1 MSAGRAQYEVQI
13 WQNKHWVLDVIFDTE
28 NAAVK
33 AAQAMAKAG
42 GGGFEEV
49 RVIKSWMRA
58 DGSTTD
64 STVYSEKVS
73 NADRPVNI
81 APIEDAP
88 NCMVADDLYGV
99 ESRRCMGRLLRKYL
113 DKFFIT
119 PTELLHC
126 YRHSKTLAE
135 KDNLLP
141 SAVDRVATIQAKKT
155 GEEYNK
161 RRDELFRFVD
171 SISARAK
178 NIENSRS
185 LPTINEGDFTAMV
198 KSVDFTTGAEA
209 RSFHIYAALSQTLRF
224 SRSWLDK
231 LAALLDLDCIGTDDA
246 TFGHIDQLIGE
257 ILDAA
262 SAIQEVFG
270 PQPCL
275 GAAIAQMLDLSNG
288 VLMINGREPHEPLA
302 GLKKLFATRPMT
314 QSRASLVDRVK
325 KEIGGTGKLARNPE
339 DEGQQFA
346 EVIGRL
352 LDKNGNIV
360 GGVDMVEAIMQRTGL
375 KIGASGETISPRERI
390 AEVMTLIDDQRNKVK
405 FLILVSETTF
415 GKKHTQVVV
424 DATAQIVMPCKSVED
439 LCYFRD
445 PPTKKLR
452 DVAGLQRQ
460 ILGSGFPDKERASM
474 ADRLDTILADF
485 IIREKIIE
493 KMDNPNDVLRD
504 RATRL
509 VQFCASGMLTEGK
522 ALNMARERTLSY
534 LRQPN
539 FIGHFTESVSDPARK
554 EEMIRDFYRLLAKAG
569 MSG

>member
-1 MSAGRAQYEVQI
+1 MSAGRAQFEVQI
-13 WQNKHWVLDVIFDTE
+13 WQNKHWVLDVIFDNE

-33 AAQAMAKAG
+33 AAQSMAKAG

-49 RVIKSWMRA
+49 RVIKSWMRS
-58 DGSTTD
+58 DGATTD
-64 STVYSEKVS
+64 TTVYSEKVS
-73 NADRPVNI
+73 NSDRPVNI
-81 APIEDAP
+81 TPIDDAP
-88 NCMVADDLYGV
+88 HCIVADDLYNA
-99 ESRRCMGRLLRKYL
+99 ESRRCVGRLLRKYL
-113 DKFFIT
+113 DKLFIT
-119 PTELLHC
+119 PTELMHC
-126 YRHSKTLAE
+126 HRHSKTLAE

-141 SAVDRVATIQAKKT
+141 SAVDRVATIQSKKS
-155 GEEYNK
+155 GEDYNK
-161 RRDELFRFVD
+161 RRDELFRFVEG
-171 SISARAK
+171 ISSRAK

-185 LPTINEGDFTAMV
+185 LPVINEGDFTAMV
-198 KSVDFTTGAEA
+198 KAVDYTAAADTRGF
-209 RSFHIYAALSQTLRF
+209 FILAALSQMMRF

-231 LAALLDLDCIGTDDA
+231 LAALLDLNCIGTDDP
-246 TFGHIDQLIGE
+246 TFAYIDQLIGE
-257 ILDAA
+257 VLDSAA
-262 SAIQEVFG
+262 AIQEVFG
-270 PQPCL
+270 PQACL

-288 VLMINGREPHEPLA
+288 VLMVNGREPHEPLA

-325 KEIGGTGKLARNPE
+325 KEIGGTGKLARNQE

-360 GGVDMVEAIMQRTGL
+360 GGIDMVEAIMARTGL
-375 KIGASGETISPRERI
+375 KIGASGDTISPRERVT
-390 AEVMTLIDDQRNKVK
+390 EVMTLIDDPRNRVK
-405 FLILVSETTF
+405 FLVLVSETTF
-415 GKKHTQVVV
+415 GKKNTSVVV
-424 DATAQIVMPCKSVED
+424 DITGQIIMPCKSVEE

-452 DVAGLQRQ
+452 DIAGLQRQ
-460 ILGSGFPDKERASM
+460 ILGSSFPDKERALM

-485 IIREKIIE
+485 IIRDKIIE
-493 KMDNPNDVLRD
+493 KMDNPNDSLRD

-522 ALNMARERTLSY
+522 ALTMARERTLSY

-539 FIGHFTESVSDPARK
+539 FIGHFTENVSDAARK